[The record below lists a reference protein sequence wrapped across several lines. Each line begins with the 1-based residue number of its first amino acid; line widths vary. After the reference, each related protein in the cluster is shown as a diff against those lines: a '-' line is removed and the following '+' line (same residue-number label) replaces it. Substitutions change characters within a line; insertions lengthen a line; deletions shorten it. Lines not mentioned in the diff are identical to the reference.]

1 MAPLHHSENASP
13 LKRFLRFGIFR
24 GLRSVEIDPEDFRA
38 YLARKHRL
46 YVSDFRNMH
55 QVPIERLDFIAS
67 IMIRDAQRLALAE
80 GAGFGL
86 GGMITLVPDA
96 GLLTIITLRLI
107 QRLCLLYGFEATGPD
122 ERRELWIA
130 AAAATGID
138 FGKDLAEKGLVEKIA
153 PMIVERLAVR
163 LGAEAAEKWV
173 ARLIPLASSAIC
185 GGLNFGFVRAWGRRV
200 QRNLHAQF
208 IATPPPAYP
217 DRTLPGLASVPSA
230 VRAILPAIAV

>member
-1 MAPLHHSENASP
+1 MSLGTTFTK
-13 LKRFLRFGIFR
+13 LFRFGLRGGMRSIEINPEEFR
-24 GLRSVEIDPEDFRA
+24 R
-38 YLARKHRL
+38 YLAQKHAI
-46 YVSDFRNMH
+46 YVSDFR
-55 QVPIERLDFIAS
+55 QLRQLPVERLDAVAANL
-67 IMIRDAQRLALAE
+67 IRDSQRLALLE
-80 GAGFGL
+80 GAGFGF

-107 QRLCLLYGFEATGPD
+107 QRLCLLYGFDFRSE
-122 ERRELWIA
+122 EQKRELWLA

-173 ARLIPLASSAIC
+173 ARVIPLASSAIC
-185 GGLNFGFVRAWGRRV
+185 GGLNFAFVRGWGRRV

-208 IATPPPAYP
+208 ISSAPAPRPPIPSRP
-217 DRTLPGLASVPSA
+217 SLTIVPSLA
-230 VRAILPAIAV
+230 N

>member
-1 MAPLHHSENASP
+1 MGIGTSFTRL
-13 LKRFLRFGIFR
+13 FRFGLR
-24 GLRSVEIDPEDFRA
+24 GGMRSIEINREDFRR
-38 YLARKHRL
+38 YLARKHKL
-46 YVSDFRNMH
+46 HVTDFR
-55 QVPIERLDFIAS
+55 QLRYLPVERLDSIAAVL
-67 IMIRDAQRLALAE
+67 IRDAQRLAFLE
-80 GAGFGL
+80 GAGFGF

-96 GLLTIITLRLI
+96 GLLTLITLRLI
-107 QRLCLLYGFEATGPD
+107 QRLCLLYGFDFRSD
-122 ERRELWIA
+122 EQKRELWLA

-138 FGKDLAEKGLVEKIA
+138 FGKDLAEKQLVEKIA

-173 ARLIPLASSAIC
+173 ARLVPLASSALC

-208 IATPPPAYP
+208 VAAAPSPRPPLPTSSVSTP
-217 DRTLPGLASVPSA
+217 

>member
-1 MAPLHHSENASP
+1 MGVGTSFTKL
-13 LKRFLRFGIFR
+13 FRFGLR
-24 GLRSVEIDPEDFRA
+24 GGMRSIEINREDFRR
-38 YLARKHRL
+38 YLARKHQIH
-46 YVSDFRNMH
+46 VTDFH
-55 QVPIERLDFIAS
+55 QLRYLHVEQLDSVAAVL
-67 IMIRDAQRLALAE
+67 IRDAQRLAFLE

-86 GGMITLVPDA
+86 GGLITLVPDA

-107 QRLCLLYGFEATGPD
+107 QRLCLLYGFDFRND
-122 ERRELWIA
+122 EQKRELWLA

-138 FGKDLAEKGLVEKIA
+138 FGKDLAEKQLVEKIA

-173 ARLIPLASSAIC
+173 ARLVPLASSAIC

-208 IATPPPAYP
+208 VTTAPAPVAYRAALPVYP
-217 DRTLPGLASVPSA
+217 DSLGRG
-230 VRAILPAIAV
+230 AIAV

>member
-1 MAPLHHSENASP
+1 MGIGTSVTKL
-13 LKRFLRFGIFR
+13 FRFGLR
-24 GLRSVEIDPEDFRA
+24 GGMRSIEINREDFRRH
-38 YLARKHRL
+38 LARKHNIH
-46 YVSDFRNMH
+46 VIDFR
-55 QVPIERLDFIAS
+55 QLRYLPVDQLDAVAAVL
-67 IMIRDAQRLALAE
+67 IRDAQRLALLE
-80 GAGFGL
+80 GAGFGF

-107 QRLCLLYGFEATGPD
+107 QRLCLLYGFDFRND
-122 ERRELWIA
+122 EQKRELWLA

-138 FGKDLAEKGLVEKIA
+138 FGKDLAEKQLVEKIA

-173 ARLIPLASSAIC
+173 ARLVPLASSVLC

-208 IATPPPAYP
+208 IAFPPPVYP
-217 DRTLPGLASVPSA
+217 GRPFEGAPP

>member
-1 MAPLHHSENASP
+1 MGIGTSVTKL
-13 LKRFLRFGIFR
+13 FRFGLR
-24 GLRSVEIDPEDFRA
+24 GGMRSIEINREDFRRH
-38 YLARKHRL
+38 LARKHKI
-46 YVSDFRNMH
+46 YVTDFR
-55 QVPIERLDFIAS
+55 QLRYFPVEQLDSVAAVL
-67 IMIRDAQRLALAE
+67 IRDAQRLAFLE

-107 QRLCLLYGFEATGPD
+107 QRLCLLYGFDFRND
-122 ERRELWIA
+122 EQKRELWLA

-138 FGKDLAEKGLVEKIA
+138 FGKDLAEKQLVEKIA

-173 ARLIPLASSAIC
+173 ARLVPLASSAIC

-208 IATPPPAYP
+208 ISTAMPTVTIRPVLPVYP
-217 DRTLPGLASVPSA
+217 ESLNRSA
-230 VRAILPAIAV
+230 ITV

>member
-1 MAPLHHSENASP
+1 MSIGTSVTKL
-13 LKRFLRFGIFR
+13 FRFGLR
-24 GLRSVEIDPEDFRA
+24 GGMRSIEINREDFRR
-38 YLARKHRL
+38 YLARKHKI
-46 YVSDFRNMH
+46 YVTDFRQLRNFPVE
-55 QVPIERLDFIAS
+55 QLDSVAAALV
-67 IMIRDAQRLALAE
+67 RDAQRLALLE

-107 QRLCLLYGFEATGPD
+107 QRLCLLYGFDFRND
-122 ERRELWIA
+122 EQKRELWLA

-153 PMIVERLAVR
+153 PMIVERHAVR

-208 IATPPPAYP
+208 VASAGSPPAP
-217 DRTLPGLASVPSA
+217 LPASSVPSP
-230 VRAILPAIAV
+230 VRAILPVYPGSLNRGALAN

>member
-1 MAPLHHSENASP
+1 MGIGTSVTKL
-13 LKRFLRFGIFR
+13 FRFGLR
-24 GLRSVEIDPEDFRA
+24 GGMRSIEINREDFRR
-38 YLARKHRL
+38 YLARKHKI
-46 YVSDFRNMH
+46 YVTDFR
-55 QVPIERLDFIAS
+55 QLRYFPVEQLDSVAAVL
-67 IMIRDAQRLALAE
+67 IRDAQRLAFLE

-107 QRLCLLYGFEATGPD
+107 QRLCLLYGFDFRND
-122 ERRELWIA
+122 EQKRELWLA

-138 FGKDLAEKGLVEKIA
+138 FGKDLAEKQLVEKIA

-173 ARLIPLASSAIC
+173 ARLVPLASSAIC
-185 GGLNFGFVRAWGRRV
+185 GGLNFGFVRVWGRRV

-208 IATPPPAYP
+208 VASLPPVYP
-217 DRTLPGLASVPSA
+217 GRTFPGNASGPTL
-230 VRAILPAIAV
+230 VRATLPAIAL

>member
-1 MAPLHHSENASP
+1 MGLTAPFSRL
-13 LKRFLRFGIFR
+13 LRFGLKG
-24 GLRSVEIDPEDFRA
+24 GLRSIEIDREAFRR
-38 YLARKHRL
+38 YLSRKHGIN
-46 YVSDFRNMH
+46 VSDFRHLRYMP
-55 QVPIERLDFIAS
+55 VDRLDAVARIL
-67 IMIRDAQRLALAE
+67 IRDAQRLALLE

-86 GGMITLVPDA
+86 GGMITIVPDA

-107 QRLCLLYGFEATGPD
+107 QRLCLLYGFDFRSD
-122 ERRELWIA
+122 EQKRELWLA

-138 FGKDLAEKGLVEKIA
+138 FGKDLAEKQLVEKIA

-173 ARLIPLASSAIC
+173 ARLVPLASSAIC

-208 IATPPPAYP
+208 IASPPPVYP
-217 DRTLPGLASVPSA
+217 GRTLPQAASAPTR
-230 VRAILPAIAV
+230 VRAILPAVAV

>member
-1 MAPLHHSENASP
+1 MSLGTTFTK
-13 LKRFLRFGIFR
+13 LFRFGLRGGMRSIEINPEEFR
-24 GLRSVEIDPEDFRA
+24 RYLAQKHAIYVTDFRQ
-38 YLARKHRL
+38 LRQL
-46 YVSDFRNMH
+46 PV
-55 QVPIERLDFIAS
+55 ERLDAVAAIL
-67 IMIRDAQRLALAE
+67 IRDSQRLALLE
-80 GAGFGL
+80 GAGFGF

-107 QRLCLLYGFEATGPD
+107 QRLCLLYGFDFRSE
-122 ERRELWIA
+122 EQKRELWLA

-173 ARLIPLASSAIC
+173 ARVIPLASSAIC
-185 GGLNFGFVRAWGRRV
+185 GGLNFAFVRGWGRRV

-208 IATPPPAYP
+208 ISSAPAPRPPLRSRPSL
-217 DRTLPGLASVPSA
+217 TIVPSLA
-230 VRAILPAIAV
+230 N

>member
-1 MAPLHHSENASP
+1 M
-13 LKRFLRFGIFR
+13 
-24 GLRSVEIDPEDFRA
+24 RSIEINREDFRR
-38 YLARKHRL
+38 YLARKHKIH
-46 YVSDFRNMH
+46 VTDFR
-55 QVPIERLDFIAS
+55 QLRYFPVEQLDSVAAALV
-67 IMIRDAQRLALAE
+67 RDAQRLAFFE

-107 QRLCLLYGFEATGPD
+107 QRLCLLYGFDFRND
-122 ERRELWIA
+122 EQKRELWLA

-173 ARLIPLASSAIC
+173 ARLVPLASSAIC

-208 IATPPPAYP
+208 VATPPPVYSG
-217 DRTLPGLASVPSA
+217 RILPGAASGPSP

>member
-1 MAPLHHSENASP
+1 MSLGTTFTK
-13 LKRFLRFGIFR
+13 LFRFGLRGGMRSIEINPEEFR
-24 GLRSVEIDPEDFRA
+24 R
-38 YLARKHRL
+38 YLAQKHAI
-46 YVSDFRNMH
+46 YVSDFR
-55 QVPIERLDFIAS
+55 QLRQLPVEKLDAVAANL
-67 IMIRDAQRLALAE
+67 IRDSQRLALLE
-80 GAGFGL
+80 GAGFGF

-107 QRLCLLYGFEATGPD
+107 QRLCLLYGFDFRSE
-122 ERRELWIA
+122 EQKRELWLA

-173 ARLIPLASSAIC
+173 ARVIPLASSAIC
-185 GGLNFGFVRAWGRRV
+185 GGLNFAFVRGWGRRV

-208 IATPPPAYP
+208 ISSAPAPRPP
-217 DRTLPGLASVPSA
+217 LPSRPSLTIVPSLA
-230 VRAILPAIAV
+230 N

>member
-1 MAPLHHSENASP
+1 MSLGTTFTK
-13 LKRFLRFGIFR
+13 LFRFGLRGGMRSIEINPEEFR
-24 GLRSVEIDPEDFRA
+24 RYLAQKHAIYVTDFRQ
-38 YLARKHRL
+38 LRQL
-46 YVSDFRNMH
+46 PV
-55 QVPIERLDFIAS
+55 ERLDAVAANL
-67 IMIRDAQRLALAE
+67 IRDSQRLALLE
-80 GAGFGL
+80 GAGFGF

-107 QRLCLLYGFEATGPD
+107 QRLCLLYGFDFRSE
-122 ERRELWIA
+122 EQKRELWLA

-173 ARLIPLASSAIC
+173 ARVIPLASSAIC
-185 GGLNFGFVRAWGRRV
+185 GGLNFAFVRGWGRRV

-208 IATPPPAYP
+208 ISSAPAPRPPIPSRP
-217 DRTLPGLASVPSA
+217 SLTIVPSLA
-230 VRAILPAIAV
+230 N

>member
-1 MAPLHHSENASP
+1 MSIGTSVTKL
-13 LKRFLRFGIFR
+13 FRFGLR
-24 GLRSVEIDPEDFRA
+24 GGMRSIEINREDFRR
-38 YLARKHRL
+38 YLARKHRI
-46 YVSDFRNMH
+46 YVTDFRQLRNFPVE
-55 QVPIERLDFIAS
+55 QLDSVAAALV
-67 IMIRDAQRLALAE
+67 RDAQCLALLE

-107 QRLCLLYGFEATGPD
+107 QRLCLLYGFDFRND
-122 ERRELWIA
+122 EQKSELWLA

-230 VRAILPAIAV
+230 VRAILPAI